1 MVETRGLSAIGI
13 GGGVTMPIVGFGTWP
28 LYGQLAYDA
37 VRCALDAGYR
47 HIDTASVYK
56 NETEVGRA
64 VRDSG
69 LDRRDVFV
77 TTKLPAG
84 TDIRDR
90 AEIGDCLRALGTE
103 YVDLLL
109 IHWPPDGGASP
120 ATWEDLLR
128 IRERGLARAVGV
140 SNYSPAQIAELIRAT
155 GEAPAVD
162 QVRWSPSRH
171 DPALLAALRES
182 GVVVEGYSPLK
193 DTDLRAAALVEIA
206 ARHGKT
212 TAQVVLR
219 WHLEHGIAVVAKSA
233 QPARIQSNLALCDF
247 SLAVDEIGRLDG
259 LASRLCRS
267 ARAPRA
273 RPDHGSRITACP
285 GRLICA
291 GRPVRARD

>member
-1 MVETRGLSAIGI
+1 MVAARELPVAAI
-13 GGGVTMPIVGFGTWP
+13 GGGVTMPMVGFGTWQ
-28 LYGQLAYDA
+28 LYGQVAYDA

-69 LDRRDVFV
+69 LDRREVFV
-77 TTKLPAG
+77 TTKVPAG

-90 AEIGDCLRALGTE
+90 ATIGDCLRALGTP

-109 IHWPPDGGASP
+109 IHWPPDGRASP
-120 ATWEDLLR
+120 AVWEGLLSVR
-128 IRERGLARAVGV
+128 DKGLARAVGV
-140 SNYSPAQIAELIRAT
+140 SNYSPAQIDELIRAT

-171 DPALLAALRES
+171 DPAMLAALRKS

-193 DTDLRAAALVEIA
+193 DTDLRAPALVEIA

-219 WHLEHGIAVVAKSA
+219 WHLEHGIAVIPKSA
-233 QPARIQSNLALCDF
+233 QPARMESNLALCDF
-247 SLAVDEIGRLDG
+247 SLAADEVARLDG
-259 LASRLCRS
+259 LASPLT
-267 ARAPRA
+267 PN
-273 RPDHGSRITACP
+273 
-285 GRLICA
+285 A
-291 GRPVRARD
+291 GE

>member
-1 MVETRGLSAIGI
+1 MVEAPEPPATGI
-13 GGGVTMPIVGFGTWP
+13 GGGVTMPMVGFGTWQ

-56 NETEVGRA
+56 NQAEVGRA

-77 TTKLPAG
+77 TTKLPEG

-90 AEIGDCLRALGTE
+90 ATIGDCLEALGTE

-109 IHWPPDGGASP
+109 IHWPPDGRASP
-120 ATWEDLLR
+120 AVWEDLLR
-128 IRERGLARAVGV
+128 IRAKGLARAVGV
-140 SNYSPAQIAELIRAT
+140 SNYSPAQIGELIRAT

-171 DPALLAALRES
+171 DPALLAALRET
-182 GVVVEGYSPLK
+182 GVVVQGYSPLK
-193 DTDLRAAALVEIA
+193 DTDLCSPVLIEIA

-212 TAQVVLR
+212 AAQVVLR
-219 WHLEHGIAVVAKSA
+219 WHLEHKIAVIPKSA
-233 QPARIQSNLALCDF
+233 QPARIASNLSLCDF
-247 SLAVDEIGRLDG
+247 SLALDEVVRLDD
-259 LASRLCRS
+259 LA
-267 ARAPRA
+267 AR
-273 RPDHGSRITACP
+273 
-285 GRLICA
+285 
-291 GRPVRARD
+291 